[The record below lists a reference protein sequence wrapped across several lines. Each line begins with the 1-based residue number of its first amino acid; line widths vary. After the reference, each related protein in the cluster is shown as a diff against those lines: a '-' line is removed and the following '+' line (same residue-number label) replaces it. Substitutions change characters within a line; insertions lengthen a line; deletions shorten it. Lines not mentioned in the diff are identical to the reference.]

1 MLRWTTPFL
10 VAIFA
15 VGTAAAEGPGAT
27 KTADGPAAAKP
38 ADPPAAAPAD
48 NPATAKPNDSP
59 AAAKPATSP
68 AGAKRADNSS
78 SAKRAAIRAA
88 GQLPPG
94 LPRAHYNYRTT
105 VAPAAAPL
113 YVRRG
118 RTLVVEEEDPDVLF
132 TPVGVVPYAP
142 RVYGTPLLPGSS
154 TLPGYYGTSHSY
166 SYDGPYYGGPSYG
179 PYWNRLPYAC
189 GVYGYC

>member
-1 MLRWTTPFL
+1 MLRWMMPFL
-10 VAIFA
+10 AAIFA
-15 VGTAAAEGPGAT
+15 IGTAAAEGPGAT
-27 KTADGPAAAKP
+27 KTADDPAAAKP
-38 ADPPAAAPAD
+38 ADR
-48 NPATAKPNDSP
+48 P
-59 AAAKPATSP
+59 AAAKPADNSATAKPADSP
-68 AGAKRADNSS
+68 AAIKPANSPAV
-78 SAKRAAIRAA
+78 AKRAAVRAA
-88 GQLPPG
+88 RQLPPG

-105 VAPAAAPL
+105 VAPGAAPL

-118 RTLVVEEEDPDVLF
+118 RALVVEEEDPDVLF

-142 RVYGTPLLPGSS
+142 RVFGTPLLPGSS
-154 TLPGYYGTSHSY
+154 TLPGYYGTNHSY

>member
-1 MLRWTTPFL
+1 MLRWMTPFL

-15 VGTAAAEGPGAT
+15 VGTAAAESPGAT
-27 KTADGPAAAKP
+27 KAADGPAVAKP
-38 ADPPAAAPAD
+38 A
-48 NPATAKPNDSP
+48 DSP
-59 AAAKPATSP
+59 AAAKPDDSPAAIKSANSP
-68 AGAKRADNSS
+68 AGAKRVEKPA
-78 SAKRAAIRAA
+78 AARRAAVRAA
-88 GQLPPG
+88 SKLPPG

-105 VAPAAAPL
+105 IAPAAAPL

-118 RTLVVEEEDPDVLF
+118 RTLVVEQEDPDVLF

-142 RVYGTPLLPGSS
+142 RVFGTPLLPGSS

-166 SYDGPYYGGPSYG
+166 SYDGAYYGGPSYG

>member
-1 MLRWTTPFL
+1 MLRWMTPFL
-10 VAIFA
+10 IAIFA
-15 VGTAAAEGPGAT
+15 IGTAAADESPGAT
-27 KTADGPAAAKP
+27 KPADGPAAAKP
-38 ADPPAAAPAD
+38 ADSPAPA
-48 NPATAKPNDSP
+48 KPDV
-59 AAAKPATSP
+59 SP
-68 AGAKRADNSS
+68 AGAKRVEKLAA
-78 SAKRAAIRAA
+78 AKRAAVRAA
-88 GQLPPG
+88 SQLPPG

-142 RVYGTPLLPGSS
+142 RVFGTPLLPGSS
-154 TLPGYYGTSHSY
+154 TLPGYYGTNHSY

>member
-1 MLRWTTPFL
+1 MLRWMTPIL

-15 VGTAAAEGPGAT
+15 AGTAAAESAGTAT
-27 KTADGPAAAKP
+27 PADGPAAAKP
-38 ADPPAAAPAD
+38 AD
-48 NPATAKPNDSP
+48 SP
-59 AAAKPATSP
+59 AATTSAKSAAAVKPSNTPAAT
-68 AGAKRADNSS
+68 KRATV
-78 SAKRAAIRAA
+78 RAARS
-88 GQLPPG
+88 LPPG
-94 LPRAHYNYRTT
+94 LPRPHYKYRNT
-105 VAPAAAPL
+105 VAPTAAPL

-118 RTLVVEEEDPDVLF
+118 RTLVVEEEDTDVLF

-179 PYWNRLPYAC
+179 PFWNRLPYAC

>member
-1 MLRWTTPFL
+1 MLRCMMPIL
-10 VAIFA
+10 LAIFA
-15 VGTAAAEGPGAT
+15 VGTAAAQSPNAPSS
-27 KTADGPAAAKP
+27 DGPAAAKP
-38 ADPPAAAPAD
+38 ADDPAA
-48 NPATAKPNDSP
+48 AKPNDSP
-59 AAAKPATSP
+59 AAAKPASSP
-68 AGAKRADNSS
+68 AAVTRADK
-78 SAKRAAIRAA
+78 ATAGKRAAARAA

-105 VAPAAAPL
+105 VAPAAAPR

-118 RTLVVEEEDPDVLF
+118 RALVVVEEESASVLLA
-132 TPVGVVPYAP
+132 PIAAYAP
-142 RVYGTPLLPGSS
+142 RLFNWPLLPGSA

-166 SYDGPYYGGPSYG
+166 SYDGPYYGGPYE

>member
-1 MLRWTTPFL
+1 MLRWMMPFL
-10 VAIFA
+10 VTIFA
-15 VGTAAAEGPGAT
+15 IGTAAAQSPGAGT
-27 KTADGPAAAKP
+27 SADGPAAEKP
-38 ADPPAAAPAD
+38 ADNAP
-48 NPATAKPNDSP
+48 TSKPNDSP
-59 AAAKPATSP
+59 SAKPADNP
-68 AGAKRADNSS
+68 AGAKRAEKAAA
-78 SAKRAAIRAA
+78 AKRAAVRAA

-94 LPRAHYNYRTT
+94 LPRVHYNYRTT
-105 VAPAAAPL
+105 VAPAPAPL

-142 RVYGTPLLPGSS
+142 RVFGTPLLPGSS

>member
-1 MLRWTTPFL
+1 MLRWMTPFL

-15 VGTAAAEGPGAT
+15 IGTAAAEGPGAT
-27 KTADGPAAAKP
+27 KTADDPAAAKP
-38 ADPPAAAPAD
+38 A
-48 NPATAKPNDSP
+48 DSP
-59 AAAKPATSP
+59 AAAKPADNSATANPATAKPADGSAAIKPANSP
-68 AGAKRADNSS
+68 AA
-78 SAKRAAIRAA
+78 AKRAAVRAA
-88 GQLPPG
+88 RQLPPG

-105 VAPAAAPL
+105 VAPGAAPL

-118 RTLVVEEEDPDVLF
+118 RALVVEEEDPDVLF

-142 RVYGTPLLPGSS
+142 RVFGTPLLPGSS
-154 TLPGYYGTSHSY
+154 TLPGYYGTNHSY

>member
-1 MLRWTTPFL
+1 MLRWMMPFL
-10 VAIFA
+10 VAIF
-15 VGTAAAEGPGAT
+15 VTGTAAAESPGAT
-27 KTADGPAAAKP
+27 KTADGPAAA
-38 ADPPAAAPAD
+38 
-48 NPATAKPNDSP
+48 NPADSP
-59 AAAKPATSP
+59 AAAKPDVSP
-68 AGAKRADNSS
+68 AGAKRVEKPAA
-78 SAKRAAIRAA
+78 AKRATARAA
-88 GQLPPG
+88 SQLPPG

-105 VAPAAAPL
+105 VAPGAAPL

-118 RTLVVEEEDPDVLF
+118 RALVVEEEDPDVLF

-142 RVYGTPLLPGSS
+142 RVFGTPLLPGSS

-166 SYDGPYYGGPSYG
+166 SYDGPYYGGPYE

>member
-1 MLRWTTPFL
+1 MLRWMTPFL

-15 VGTAAAEGPGAT
+15 TGAAVAE
-27 KTADGPAAAKP
+27 
-38 ADPPAAAPAD
+38 
-48 NPATAKPNDSP
+48 DSP
-59 AAAKPATSP
+59 ATKSADSIPAPKSADGTP
-68 AGAKRADNSS
+68 AP
-78 SAKRAAIRAA
+78 KRAAPKNAAVRAA
-88 GQLPPG
+88 SKLPPG

-142 RVYGTPLLPGSS
+142 RVFGTPLLPGSS

-166 SYDGPYYGGPSYG
+166 SYDGAYYGGPSYG

>member
-1 MLRWTTPFL
+1 MLRWMTPFL

-15 VGTAAAEGPGAT
+15 IGTAAAESPGAT

-38 ADPPAAAPAD
+38 ADSPAAAQPAGS
-48 NPATAKPNDSP
+48 PATAKPADSPATVKSANSP
-59 AAAKPATSP
+59 AAAKRAGNPAAP
-68 AGAKRADNSS
+68 RRATV
-78 SAKRAAIRAA
+78 RAAS
-88 GQLPPG
+88 QLPPG
-94 LPRAHYNYRTT
+94 LPRAHYKYRTT

-118 RTLVVEEEDPDVLF
+118 RALVVEEEDTDVLF

-166 SYDGPYYGGPSYG
+166 SYDGPYYGGPYT
-179 PYWNRLPYAC
+179 PYWARLPYAC
-189 GVYGYC
+189 GVFGYC

>member
-1 MLRWTTPFL
+1 MLRWTTPIL
-10 VAIFA
+10 IAIFA
-15 VGTAAAEGPGAT
+15 VGTAAAQSPGAGT
-27 KTADGPAAAKP
+27 SADGPAATKP
-38 ADPPAAAPAD
+38 ADPPAAAKPAD
-48 NPATAKPNDSP
+48 NPPTARPND
-59 AAAKPATSP
+59 
-68 AGAKRADNSS
+68 SS
-78 SAKRAAIRAA
+78 SAKPAESPAATKRTEKAAAGRRAATRAA

-105 VAPAAAPL
+105 VAPPAAPL

>member
-1 MLRWTTPFL
+1 MLRWMTPFL
-10 VAIFA
+10 AAIFA
-15 VGTAAAEGPGAT
+15 IGTAAADDT
-27 KTADGPAAAKP
+27 PAPKSA
-38 ADPPAAAPAD
+38 
-48 NPATAKPNDSP
+48 DSP
-59 AAAKPATSP
+59 AAKSTDGIPASK
-68 AGAKRADNSS
+68 GADGA
-78 SAKRAAIRAA
+78 AVPKRAAPKNAAVRAA
-88 GQLPPG
+88 RTLPPG
-94 LPRAHYNYRTT
+94 LPRPHYRYRTT
-105 VAPAAAPL
+105 VAPGAAPL

>member
-1 MLRWTTPFL
+1 MLRWMTPFL
-10 VAIFA
+10 IAIFA
-15 VGTAAAEGPGAT
+15 VGTAAAQSPGAGT
-27 KTADGPAAAKP
+27 SADRPAAEKP
-38 ADPPAAAPAD
+38 ADPPAAAKPAD
-48 NPATAKPNDSP
+48 NAPNSKPNDGPS
-59 AAAKPATSP
+59 AKPADSP
-68 AGAKRADNSS
+68 AGAKRAGKAAA
-78 SAKRAAIRAA
+78 AKRAAVRAA

-118 RTLVVEEEDPDVLF
+118 RALVVEEEDPDVLF

-142 RVYGTPLLPGSS
+142 RVFGTPLLPGSS
-154 TLPGYYGTSHSY
+154 TLPGYYGTNHSY

>member
-1 MLRWTTPFL
+1 MLRWMMPFL

-15 VGTAAAEGPGAT
+15 IGTAAADESPGAT

-38 ADPPAAAPAD
+38 AD
-48 NPATAKPNDSP
+48 SP
-59 AAAKPATSP
+59 TPAKPADSP
-68 AGAKRADNSS
+68 AGAKRVEKPAA
-78 SAKRAAIRAA
+78 AKRAAVRAA

-94 LPRAHYNYRTT
+94 LPRPHYNYRTT

-142 RVYGTPLLPGSS
+142 RVFGTPLLPGSS
-154 TLPGYYGTSHSY
+154 TLPGYYGTNHSY